1 MKQNELASFGQLLKS
16 KREAKR
22 IGLREVCRKVG
33 FDPSNWSKI
42 ERGIIA
48 PPNDVDTLSRWAIA
62 LGVEENSDEFHDFI
76 EFAQIAQ
83 GIIPQALPEKEML
96 VLLPAFFRTIRNE
109 KPTKKDLDDLIN
121 LIKKETSS

>member
-1 MKQNELASFGQLLKS
+1 MKQNNLASFGNLLKS

-22 IGLREVCRKVG
+22 IGLREVCRKAG

-42 ERGIIA
+42 ERGIMA
-48 PPNDVDTLSRWAIA
+48 PPTDEDTLSRWAIA
-62 LGVEENSDEFHDFI
+62 LGIEEDSDEFHDFV
-76 EFAQIAQ
+76 ELAQSAQ

-96 VLLPAFFRTIRNE
+96 VRMPAFFRTIRNE
-109 KPTKKDLDDLIN
+109 KPSKKDLDDLIN